1 MVEGFAGKEARFFSL
16 EWKREGATDNE
27 NGESME
33 SMEEVPLKG
42 IDILRIFVFQKR
54 VFFLND
60 MSKRR

>member
-1 MVEGFAGKEARFFSL
+1 VVEGFAGKEARFFSL

-27 NGESME
+27 NGDSME

-54 VFFLND
+54 VFF
-60 MSKRR
+60 

>member
-1 MVEGFAGKEARFFSL
+1 MVEGFAGKEAKFFSL
-16 EWKREGATDNE
+16 EWKSEGATDNE

-54 VFFLND
+54 VFF
-60 MSKRR
+60 

>member
-1 MVEGFAGKEARFFSL
+1 MWWKYLQERKLGFSAWNERV
-16 EWKREGATDNE
+16 TDNE

-54 VFFLND
+54 VFF
-60 MSKRR
+60 